1 MTGFT
6 IFVLTLLVLIIVTV
20 ISTAKI
26 VPQGYNYTVQ
36 RLGRYVRTLKPG
48 LGIIVPFIEI
58 IGTYDPLKEPSEIK
72 IDTERAKYWLGC
84 GAQPS
89 STVSKLLKISGL

>member
-1 MTGFT
+1 MVK
-6 IFVLTLLVLIIVTV
+6 IRLTRKGAKKKPFYRVIVAETR
-20 ISTAKI
+20 KRRD
-26 VPQGYNYTVQ
+26 G
-36 RLGRYVRTLKPG
+36 
-48 LGIIVPFIEI
+48 PFIEI